1 MKKFFNDNIVW
12 FLLLALVLAAVALYM
27 ASRNRK
33 AIRQLPAANGVGWTA
48 EEKKMVMEICN
59 VQNAGTK
66 PDAK

>member
-1 MKKFFNDNIVW
+1 M
-12 FLLLALVLAAVALYM
+12 LAAVALYM

-33 AIRQLPAANGVGWTA
+33 ALRQLPAANGVGWTA
-48 EEKKMVMEICN
+48 EEKQKVMEICD

>member
-27 ASRNRK
+27 AAKNRK
-33 AIRQLPAANGVGWTA
+33 TLRHLPAANGVGWTA
-48 EEKKMVMEICN
+48 EEKQKVMEICD

-66 PDAK
+66 PDGK

>member
-27 ASRNRK
+27 AAKNRK

-48 EEKKMVMEICN
+48 EEKQKVMEICD
-59 VQNAGTK
+59 VQNAATK

>member
-12 FLLLALVLAAVALYM
+12 FLLLALVLAAVALYI
-27 ASRNRK
+27 AAKNRK
-33 AIRQLPAANGVGWTA
+33 AIRQLPAATSVSWTA
-48 EEKKMVMEICN
+48 EEKQKVMEICD

>member
-1 MKKFFNDNIVW
+1 MKKFFNDNIIW

-33 AIRQLPAANGVGWTA
+33 TLRQMPAANGVGWTA
-48 EEKKMVMEICN
+48 EEKQKVMEICD
-59 VQNAGTK
+59 VQNASTK